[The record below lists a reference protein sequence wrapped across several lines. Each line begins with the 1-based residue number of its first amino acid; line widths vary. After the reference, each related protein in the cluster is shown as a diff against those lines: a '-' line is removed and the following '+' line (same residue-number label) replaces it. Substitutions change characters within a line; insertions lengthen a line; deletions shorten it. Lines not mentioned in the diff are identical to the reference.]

1 MNNQAYQKNPI
12 KVINSLLLLLSMFF
26 LMNCA
31 QRKGGDSARSGQMT
45 LAVDRQLRDI
55 ASSQIETFTRYY
67 PDAVIKLHSS
77 GSDKTI
83 PQLLDRNVRA
93 ALISGEPEA
102 VEDSLFA
109 TMHHPL
115 RREPVARDAI
125 VCIVN
130 RTNPLSKLSLLELK
144 SLFSGKESSGVT
156 PLVTADD
163 YRLQSVFAAAAGMPK
178 KEIRAG
184 SCSSETEL
192 INRVSTDNKAIGLLF
207 RSSLDGVLKGGNG
220 QKDVKVIPLYKE
232 ADGSS
237 PSEPTQQN
245 IFEGSY
251 PLVTTVYYVYYAGDA
266 LAAGFG
272 SWLSTKGQKAFEKSS
287 LAPYR
292 AFERTI
298 ILK

>member
-1 MNNQAYQKNPI
+1 MNNQAYQNAPV
-12 KVINSLLLLLSMFF
+12 KVINSLLLLLSMLF
-26 LMNCA
+26 LMNCS
-31 QRKGGDSARSGQMT
+31 QRKVGDSARSGQMT

-55 ASSQIETFTRYY
+55 ASIQVETFTRYY
-67 PDAVIKLHSS
+67 PDAVIKLQPS
-77 GSDKTI
+77 GSDMTI
-83 PQLLDRNVRA
+83 KHLLDRNVRA
-93 ALISGEPEA
+93 ALISGVPEA

-125 VCIVN
+125 ICIVN
-130 RTNPLSKLSLLELK
+130 SMNPLSKLSLKELK

-163 YRLQSVFAAAAGMPK
+163 YRLLSVFAAATGLHK
-178 KEIRAG
+178 KEMRAG
-184 SCSSETEL
+184 GCTSENEL
-192 INRVSTDNKAIGLLF
+192 IKRVSNDDKAIGLLF
-207 RSSLDGVLKGGNG
+207 RSSLDGALKVGNG
-220 QKDVKVIPLYKE
+220 QKDVRVIPLYKE

-237 PSEPTQQN
+237 PIEPTQQN
-245 IFEGSY
+245 IFEGRY

-272 SWLSTKGQKAFEKSS
+272 SWLSTTGQKAFEKSS

-292 AFERTI
+292 AFALTI

>member
-1 MNNQAYQKNPI
+1 MNNQAYQKAPI
-12 KVINSLLLLLSMFF
+12 KLFNVLLLFLLMLF
-26 LMNCA
+26 LVNCSH
-31 QRKGGDSARSGQMT
+31 RKGGDSARSGEMT
-45 LAVDRQLRDI
+45 LAVDRQLGDI

-67 PDAVIKLHSS
+67 PDAVIKLQSS
-77 GSDKTI
+77 GSDKTMKH
-83 PQLLDRNVRA
+83 LLDRNVRA
-93 ALISGEPEA
+93 ALISGKPEA

-109 TMHHPL
+109 TMHRPL
-115 RREPVARDAI
+115 RLEPVARDAI

-130 RTNPLSKLSLLELK
+130 RTNPLNKLSLKELK
-144 SLFSGKESSGVT
+144 SIFSGKESSGVT

-163 YRLQSVFAAAAGMPK
+163 YRLQSVFAAAAGIDK

-184 SCSSETEL
+184 GCSSENEL
-192 INRVSTDNKAIGLLF
+192 INRVSSDHKAIGLLF
-207 RSSLDGVLKGGNG
+207 RSSLDGALKAGNG
-220 QKDVKVIPLYKE
+220 QKDIRIIPLAKE
-232 ADGSS
+232 ADGSL

-245 IFEGSY
+245 IFEGRY
-251 PLVTTVYYVYYAGDA
+251 PLVTTVYYVYYAGDV

-272 SWLSTKGQKAFEKSS
+272 SWLSTTGQKAFEKSS

>member
-1 MNNQAYQKNPI
+1 MNNKAYQKAHV
-12 KVINSLLLLLSMFF
+12 KVINALMLLLSMLF
-26 LMNCA
+26 LMNCSE
-31 QRKGGDSARSGQMT
+31 RKGRDSARSGVMT
-45 LAVDRQLRDI
+45 LAVDRQLGDI
-55 ASSQIETFTRYY
+55 ASSQLETFTRYY
-67 PDAVIKLHSS
+67 PDAIIKLQLS

-83 PQLLDRNVRA
+83 KHLLDHNARA

-109 TMHHPL
+109 TMHRPF

-130 RTNPLSKLSLLELK
+130 RLNPLSKLSMKELK
-144 SLFSGKESSGVT
+144 SLFSGKENNGVT

-163 YRLQSVFAAAAGMPK
+163 YRLQSVFAAAVGMRK
-178 KEIRAG
+178 KEIRA
-184 SCSSETEL
+184 SCCRSEKEL
-192 INRVSTDNKAIGLLF
+192 IHRVSTDNKAIGLLF
-207 RSSLDGVLKGGNG
+207 RSSLDGALKADKAY
-220 QKDVKVIPLYKE
+220 KDVRVIPLARE
-232 ADGSS
+232 SVGSL
-237 PSEPTQQN
+237 PIEPTQQN
-245 IFEGSY
+245 IFEGRY

-272 SWLSTKGQKAFEKSS
+272 SWLSTTGQKAFEKSS

>member
-1 MNNQAYQKNPI
+1 MTF
-12 KVINSLLLLLSMFF
+12 KVINALFFLLSIVM
-26 LMNCA
+26 LTNCSQKKA
-31 QRKGGDSARSGQMT
+31 GETARSGQMT
-45 LAVDRQLRDI
+45 LAVDRQLGDL
-55 ASSQIETFTRYY
+55 ADSQIETFTHYY
-67 PDAVIKLHSS
+67 PDARITLLPSAS
-77 GSDKTI
+77 GKTI
-83 PQLLDRNVRA
+83 KHLLDRNARA

-130 RTNPLSKLSLLELK
+130 NMNPLSKLSLKELK
-144 SLFSGKESSGVT
+144 SIFSGQPDSDSIT
-156 PLVTADD
+156 LVTADD
-163 YRLQSVFAAAAGMPK
+163 YRLQSMFAASIEITK
-178 KEIRAG
+178 KDLNARG
-184 SCSSETEL
+184 CSSETEL
-192 INRVSTDNKAIGLLF
+192 INRVVSDKKAIGLLF
-207 RSSLDGVLKGGNG
+207 RSSLDEVLNTGRTA
-220 QKDVKVIPLYKE
+220 KDIRIIPLAKE
-232 ADGSS
+232 TDGS
-237 PSEPTQQN
+237 PFFQPTQQN

-272 SWLSTKGQKAFEKSS
+272 SWLSTTGQKAFEKSS
-287 LAPYR
+287 LAPYK